1 MRDRRNKDVEGINTP
16 RTVRRVKRSEGKRGN
31 EKLLRGPFAAVSP
44 AVSPAWRCFFC
55 QLIFRILLNYNETLW
70 GLEEKPTEK
79 MGNGGGE
86 GGGIYVNRRLMSS
99 GIIPWVRLGKRRSRK
114 LMVAT
119 HTYVLRLSV

>member
-1 MRDRRNKDVEGINTP
+1 MKQG
-16 RTVRRVKRSEGKRGN
+16 G
-31 EKLLRGPFAAVSP
+31 EKLLRGPFAVVSP
-44 AVSPAWRCFFC
+44 AVSPAWSCFFC

-79 MGNGGGE
+79 MGTEREGE
-86 GGGIYVNRRLMSS
+86 RVYVNRRLMSS

-119 HTYVLRLSV
+119 HTYVPHLSV